1 MIYHVIRKTQDRPGP
16 NAHYREVFEVR
27 QRGRRLFDVEVRMS
41 PEFLDL
47 ASAELGLEAPGPG
60 CAAGAVEAYLR
71 DRLIGGE
78 DLGDGRVSLT
88 RYGYP
93 SYRGK
98 PKYIADC
105 QDFTVDVS
113 SGPV

>member
-1 MIYHVIRKTQDRPGP
+1 MIYHVIRRTRERPGTSVG
-16 NAHYREVFEVR
+16 YREVFEIR
-27 QRGRRLFDVEVRMS
+27 QRDRKLFDVEVRMS
-41 PEFLDL
+41 PDFL
-47 ASAELGLEAPGPG
+47 AFAGAELGLDAPGPG

-71 DRLIGGE
+71 DRLIRGD
-78 DLGDGRVSLT
+78 DLGDGRVELT

-93 SYRGK
+93 SYQGK
-98 PKYIADC
+98 PKYIAEC